1 MRLRTIFSFIVRL
14 TKQPFVAGGRE
25 YPAGV
30 MLCPCNHLVHRRED
44 LYPDPHTFRPER
56 FIERRFAG
64 HEWFPFGGGNRTCLG
79 AGFALY
85 QMKITLAT
93 LLARLRLSR
102 PRSAHSAVVRQGVSL
117 APKDGA
123 VINVHAHAGGT

>member
-1 MRLRTIFSFIVRL
+1 
-14 TKQPFVAGGRE
+14 
-25 YPAGV
+25 
-30 MLCPCNHLVHRRED
+30 MLCPCSHLVHRRED
-44 LYPDPHTFRPER
+44 LYADPLTFRPQR

-85 QMKITLAT
+85 QMKIVLAT

-102 PRSAHSAVVRQGVSL
+102 PQSARSAVVRQGVSL

-123 VINVHAHAGGT
+123 VISVQARAGGM